1 MRGHA
6 ALLAL
11 CLVGCS
17 DPADVA
23 RGSRD
28 AGVDAVVDAVVDA
41 NPFPAAHDAT
51 VTDWSLPAA
60 DAPADDAL
68 RAALADFAGDVA
80 VYARN
85 QVTGEVVLHDARRR
99 IWGGSALRL
108 VAVVA
113 WSAAVA
119 DGRLAEDATARVRPE
134 LVRGSAGLG
143 DTAVGAEVLVR
154 DAARAALLDG
164 DLTAEAVLVDALG
177 GEQAVA
183 DTLASLGLAGMG
195 AYRSPCGRAR
205 ALATALDVQSSAESC
220 AALSAWIDR
229 GDTRGLGF
237 EPAETDAAGLRA
249 AVEVA
254 AASGQGTVTAAALGG
269 LLARLDAY
277 TLLGPA
283 ADAPV
288 RALLDESLGA
298 GGGADD
304 VPLHAWA
311 GSLEAGLPLGRH
323 WLGLLRGA
331 GDPVVLVVLT
341 DAHASPEVGAG
352 SAFRAAGRSAWRALV
367 GDPDEA
373 PPAPAGLVPPWFAD
387 AVLVEPG
394 EAGVCDGGDRGFD
407 DALDCRRQRS
417 RGSFEQGERSAAT
430 VYLRTPPAVDVAW
443 IWSAPDGRRHRYQVR
458 FGPDRLWIWTRAL
471 RVATP
476 GDWRLD
482 VLIDGVPRAAFAFP
496 VR

>member
-1 MRGHA
+1 MIRRA

-11 CLVGCS
+11 CLSACS

-23 RGSRD
+23 RGDRD
-28 AGVDAVVDAVVDA
+28 AAADAAVDAAADAD
-41 NPFPAAHDAT
+41 PFPAAHDAT
-51 VTDWSLPAA
+51 VTDWSLP
-60 DAPADDAL
+60 PADTPPDDTL
-68 RAALADFAGDVA
+68 SAALADFEGGVA

-85 QVTGEVVLHDARRR
+85 QVTGDTVLRDARRR
-99 IWGGSALRL
+99 VWGGSALRL

-143 DTAVGAEVLVR
+143 DTAVGAEVPLR
-154 DAARAALLDG
+154 DAARAALLDA
-164 DLTAEAVLVDALG
+164 DLTAEALLVDALG

-195 AYRSPCGRAR
+195 AYRAPCARAR
-205 ALATALDVQSSAESC
+205 ALATALDPRASAEGC
-220 AALSAWIDR
+220 VALSAWIDR
-229 GDTRGLGF
+229 GDASGLGF
-237 EPAETDAAGLRA
+237 EPAPMDAATLNA
-249 AVEVA
+249 AVA
-254 AASGQGTVTAAALGG
+254 TATATGQGTVTAGALGG

-304 VPLHAWA
+304 VPLNAWA
-311 GSLEAGLPLGRH
+311 GSLEGGLPLGRH

-331 GDPVVLVVLT
+331 GDPLVLVVLT
-341 DAHASPEVGAG
+341 DAHVHPEVGAG
-352 SAFRAAGRSAWRALV
+352 QAFRAAGRVAWAALV
-367 GDPDEA
+367 GDPDA
-373 PPAPAGLVPPWFAD
+373 PPPPAAGLVPRWFTD
-387 AVLVEPG
+387 AVLVEAG
-394 EAGVCDGGDRGFD
+394 EAAVCDGGDRGFD

-430 VYLRTPPAVDVAW
+430 IYLRTPPPVDVAW
-443 IWSAPDGRRHRYQVR
+443 IWSAPDGRRHRYQVH

-471 RVATP
+471 RVSTP
-476 GDWRLD
+476 GDWGLD